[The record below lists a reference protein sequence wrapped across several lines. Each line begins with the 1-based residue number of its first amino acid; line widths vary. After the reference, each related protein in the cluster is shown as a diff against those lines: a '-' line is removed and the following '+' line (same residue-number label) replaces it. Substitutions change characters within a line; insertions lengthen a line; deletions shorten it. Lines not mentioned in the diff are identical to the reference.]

1 MAQEAVTLGDCVNKA
16 LVGMSYAPAFVKNVS
31 GNNRMDP
38 LCGLYVHDGDVKRDP
53 PRFVSKDR
61 ALALMW
67 GPRDVGES
75 QSDQADAAFSFVDTD
90 PSVGCCWGIW
100 RRTQLL
106 CPVVLPGAQA
116 EPRVVVWTRELR
128 WDSTP
133 GSGPCDK
140 SPYFAPAK
148 QASENAAPVEDRREG
163 RQRGE
168 FDPTPEQDGAWVQLS
183 VTCFTQVRS
192 MWSDGC
198 FWGLIV
204 RVVTGRVPC
213 FSVVYAL
220 KRIILVLTVLHPSA
234 SGFRV

>member
-100 RRTQLL
+100 RCTQLP
-106 CPVVLPGAQA
+106 CPVVLPG
-116 EPRVVVWTRELR
+116 VVVWTRELR

-140 SPYFAPAK
+140 SPCLAPAAK
-148 QASENAAPVEDRREG
+148 DAPPVEDRRES
-163 RQRGE
+163 RQQGE
-168 FDPTPEQDGAWVQLS
+168 FDPTPVQDGAWVQLS
-183 VTCFTQVRS
+183 ITCFTQVRS

-198 FWGLIV
+198 FWGLSV
-204 RVVTGRVPC
+204 RVDIGRVPC

-220 KRIILVLTVLHPSA
+220 KRVIFVLTVLNPSA
-234 SGFRV
+234 SGSRV